1 MTDMRRRVALGAAT
15 TLVSGA
21 MVATVPAAQAAD
33 RVKTDTTISSTDYE
47 VRSGQAFYLRGRVSV
62 RNNPLDN
69 ARVRIQSYSAAN
81 GWVNLTGAMETTN
94 SFGRYRIEVILNA
107 QGFRKLRAVANPA
120 QDRFRNSRAHT
131 VVRVD

>member
-1 MTDMRRRVALGAAT
+1 MNNMMRRIALGAAT
-15 TLVSGA
+15 TMVSGA
-21 MVATVPAAQAAD
+21 MVAGVPAAQAAD
-33 RVKTDTTISSTDYE
+33 RVKTHTTVSSTDYE
-47 VRSGQAFYLRGRVSV
+47 VRSGQEFYLRGRVTA
-62 RNNPLDN
+62 RDNPLEN

-81 GWVNLTGAMETTN
+81 GWSNLPGAMENTN
-94 SFGRYRIEVILNA
+94 SLGRYRIEVILQA